1 MIELIEQNFDNNNE
15 NCIEF
20 LSGERFTTVSFSN
33 RKHIN
38 RIKKIYEE
46 RKDEFNLPNNSEY
59 MTEKEQEIVYSRKYE
74 ELLGSND
81 DELINIWKY
90 NQKEMLSNVSN
101 NKQLYLINKIVCSVC
116 EDVLRLRENTYIDDN
131 YI

>member
-1 MIELIEQNFDNNNE
+1 
-15 NCIEF
+15 
-20 LSGERFTTVSFSN
+20 
-33 RKHIN
+33 
-38 RIKKIYEE
+38 
-46 RKDEFNLPNNSEY
+46 

-101 NKQLYLINKIVCSVC
+101 NKQFSEICEEVHIDDDF
-116 EDVLRLRENTYIDDN
+116 EDVNIF
-131 YI
+131 

>member
-1 MIELIEQNFDNNNE
+1 VIVLIEQNFDNNNE

-46 RKDEFNLPNNSEY
+46 RKDEFKYFHINQDGSICAKFPLKWIKINPGAKPDPTRPKRIVSD
-59 MTEKEQEIVYSRKYE
+59 EQKKKMQQALENYRK
-74 ELLGSND
+74 
-81 DELINIWKY
+81 NIK
-90 NQKEMLSNVSN
+90 K
-101 NKQLYLINKIVCSVC
+101 K
-116 EDVLRLRENTYIDDN
+116 
-131 YI
+131 

>member
-38 RIKKIYEE
+38 RIKKSMKNGNY
-46 RKDEFNLPNNSEY
+46 
-59 MTEKEQEIVYSRKYE
+59 
-74 ELLGSND
+74 
-81 DELINIWKY
+81 
-90 NQKEMLSNVSN
+90 
-101 NKQLYLINKIVCSVC
+101 YLINNLVRNPISFSSWVVH
-116 EDVLRLRENTYIDDN
+116 NG
-131 YI
+131 